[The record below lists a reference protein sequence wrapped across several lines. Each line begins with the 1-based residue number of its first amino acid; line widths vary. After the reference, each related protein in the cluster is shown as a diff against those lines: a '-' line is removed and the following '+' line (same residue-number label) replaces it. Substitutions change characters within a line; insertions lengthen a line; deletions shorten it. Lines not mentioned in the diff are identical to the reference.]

1 MSPASVSTALGA
13 NMCPALLS
21 DYLFADEVEDRASE
35 FSYAEGGPQADRDK
49 PCALV
54 VDDVQD
60 VTEMLATFLRHA
72 GYNVVTADS
81 AFEAL
86 RAARG
91 QRFDVIVSDI
101 GMPEMNGYELAEAVR
116 TLPDYYGVPMIAVT
130 GFTMYDDR
138 ERAIQSGFNAH
149 LTKPIN
155 PMTLLELIERLRD

>member
-1 MSPASVSTALGA
+1 MPPASVSPILIS
-13 NMCPALLS
+13 NMCPTLLS
-21 DYLFADEVEDRASE
+21 DYVFADEIDNRAVASP
-35 FSYAEGGPQADRDK
+35 YAGDEPLAERNK
-49 PCALV
+49 PYALV
-54 VDDVQD
+54 VDDVAD

-91 QRFDVIVSDI
+91 QHFDVIVSDI

-116 TLPDYYGVPMIAVT
+116 TLPDYYAVPMIAVT

-155 PMTLLELIERLRD
+155 PMALLELIERLRD